1 MFEPSA
7 HEIQAAGDLLSDL
20 LREGR
25 ALMRTPEAHKSR
37 LEEQQAEAAARGA
50 AQAARM
56 MERMQW
62 RPRASVAM
70 VTVCTCKVCGNEA
83 RTFAG
88 FGVAMFRNSDQSE
101 RIVIT
106 QGLDKDWPRETHV
119 IHSTADSCLTCM
131 VAEGFE
137 AKNGTL

>member
-1 MFEPSA
+1 MFEPSSSELA
-7 HEIQAAGDLLSDL
+7 AAGDLLSDL

-25 ALMRTPEAHKSR
+25 ALLRTPEAHRSR

-70 VTVCTCKVCGNEA
+70 VTVCTCSSCGGETQ
-83 RTFAG
+83 TFAG
-88 FGVAMFRNSDQSE
+88 FGVAMFRNSDHSE
-101 RIVIT
+101 RIVMT
-106 QGLDKDWPRETHV
+106 HGLDKAWPRETHV
-119 IHSTADSCLTCM
+119 IHSTADSCITCM

-137 AKNGTL
+137 A